1 MTDNQAPEGQLF
13 SRVYL
18 RRNEPLRDSQ
28 RFRTRLTG
36 YFLDNFWDLRRDFIK
51 AVKRELGVTVP
62 VFAVTTQSYEWNI
75 PAFFASAELRD
86 ILDSISLTIAILRMK
101 HQNQRI
107 QPYLTFVQRALH
119 EENMGY
125 RLDPQG
131 GVHYIVDDEFER
143 NRISALACLNDP
155 KFSAVASSMEGA
167 FAKMDAEPFDT
178 KGSVRDMFEAVE
190 TLTKLISNSS
200 QDLTER
206 FVKQTLK
213 PLAQS
218 IYQKFDASAISVADL
233 LLEGMCHWVNAG
245 HKYRHGQKTAEPIAP
260 PLEITILFLSGGAGY
275 IRWLTELDRIA
286 SQAKSQTT

>member
-1 MTDNQAPEGQLF
+1 MTDNQLPEGQLF

-28 RFRTRLTG
+28 RFRTRLSG
-36 YFLDNFWDLRRDFIK
+36 YFFENFWDLRHDF
-51 AVKRELGVTVP
+51 VKTVQRELGVTIPIFQNLVN
-62 VFAVTTQSYEWNI
+62 TYDWNI
-75 PAFFASAELRD
+75 SAFFATAELRD
-86 ILDSISLTIAILRMK
+86 ILDSISLIPAILRK
-101 HQNQRI
+101 KRDPQKLNA
-107 QPYLTFVQRALH
+107 YLLFIERVFH

-125 RLDPQG
+125 KLDSQG

-143 NRISALACLNDP
+143 NRMSAIACLNEP
-155 KFSAVASSMEGA
+155 KFSAVANSMEEA
-167 FAKMDAEPFDT
+167 FAKMDTEPFDT

-218 IYQKFDASAISVADL
+218 IYQKFDASAISAADL

-245 HKYRHGQKTAEPIAP
+245 HKYRHGQKTADPIAP
-260 PLEITILFLSGGAGY
+260 PLEITILFLSEGAGY

-286 SQAKSQTT
+286 SQAKSQTS